1 MHVLAFCA
9 AAIVATWPLILH
21 PARTIAGGLGDPLLN
36 TFILAWDADRA
47 RHLFRGLWDA
57 PFLYPHRHTLAYSE
71 HLLGIA
77 LFTTPVEWIS
87 RNPILTYNVA
97 YISSY
102 ALAGFGMFLL
112 VRSLVGRTDAAV
124 LAGLAFE
131 LTPYRLAQTTH
142 LQVLMNGWMPIG
154 LWALHEYFRTGS
166 RRWLAA
172 FAAAFVLLGLS
183 NGYYFYFFS
192 IPAGVV
198 VAVEM
203 ARRPNRRARTAIDLL
218 AAALVVV
225 AVVAPI
231 AWVYF
236 RLQREAGFVRSDEE
250 LAGLSA
256 RLGDYF
262 RVPHGG
268 WTWRGLLIVG
278 GGERELFHG
287 FIVIG
292 FAALG
297 ALAVR
302 SRSVATYVV
311 VTALA
316 VWLSM
321 GPGGGPL
328 YKWLFRIVPGFN
340 GLRVPARF
348 SSVVIVGLAV
358 LAGAGFA
365 WVLAR
370 LPRRAGVAWTIAIAG
385 IIVLEGQHGVGLADV
400 PAANVKSWDR
410 VAYEWLQ
417 AQPAGAAIE
426 LPITQQDDFHPFT
439 LTYQLEALRHGHPIV
454 NGYSGW
460 KSMLQE
466 LLGGAAS
473 PLRDPSLIGRTLEGL
488 QAIGV
493 RYVLLH
499 EGTFPAQ
506 GDAVVLVDA
515 IHSTRAQIAEEQRFG
530 RTWAW
535 RLRGASPVSDDG
547 RLSRI
552 DPSVVSLDASQQ
564 QGRLPLLVD
573 GDRDTRWISGDPQS
587 GGEWLAVH
595 LSRPIDVGRV
605 QLATAERSLGDYPRR
620 LKIESIDEA
629 AHTRVLFDDAIVD
642 RLIEAMAIDER
653 YPVMNIDLPPN
664 RTATLR
670 IAQTGHAVSWWAVHE
685 LGIWEREP

>member
-1 MHVLAFCA
+1 LLVLVFCA

-21 PARTIAGGLGDPLLN
+21 PGRTIAGGLGDPLLN

-47 RHLFRGLWDA
+47 RHLLRGLWDA

-71 HLLGIA
+71 HLLAVA
-77 LFTTPVEWIS
+77 LFTTPVEWIT

-131 LTPYRLAQTTH
+131 LTPYRLAQSTH

-154 LWALHEYFRTGS
+154 LWSLHEYFRTGS
-166 RRWLAA
+166 RRWLAG
-172 FAAAFVLLGLS
+172 FAAAFVVLGLS
-183 NGYYFYFFS
+183 NGYYFYFFA
-192 IPAGVV
+192 IPAAIV

-203 ARRPNRRARTAIDLL
+203 ARRRDRRARTAIDLL
-218 AAALVVV
+218 AAATVVA

-236 RLQREAGFVRSDEE
+236 QLQHEAGFVRRDEE

-256 RLGDYF
+256 HLGDYF
-262 RVPHGG
+262 RVPHDG
-268 WTWRGLLIVG
+268 WTWRGLLAVG

-302 SRSVATYVV
+302 SWTVRTYVV
-311 VTALA
+311 VTAVT

-328 YKWLFRIVPGFN
+328 YTWLFRNVPGFN

-348 SSVVIVGLAV
+348 AAVVIVGLAV

-370 LPRRAGVAWTIAIAG
+370 LPRRAGVAWTIAIAA
-385 IIVLEGQHGVGLADV
+385 IIVLEGQHGVELADV

-410 VAYEWLQ
+410 VAYEWLR
-417 AQPAGAAIE
+417 AQPAGAALE

-473 PLRDPSLIGRTLEGL
+473 PLGDPALIGSTLEGL
-488 QAIGV
+488 QTIGV

-499 EGTFPAQ
+499 EEMYSAQ
-506 GDAVVLVDA
+506 VDAASLVDA
-515 IHSTRAQIAEEQRFG
+515 IQAARAQIAEEQRFG
-530 RTWAW
+530 RTWVW
-535 RLRGASPVSDDG
+535 RLRNSTPASDDG
-547 RLSRI
+547 RLSRV
-552 DPSVVSLDASQQ
+552 DPRVVALDASQQ

-587 GGEWLAVH
+587 GGEWLAVR

-605 QLATAERSLGDYPRR
+605 ELATAERSLGDYPRR
-620 LKIESIDEA
+620 LKIEAIDESGRA
-629 AHTRVLFDDAIVD
+629 RALFDDAIVN
-642 RLIEAMAIDER
+642 RLIEAMAVDER
-653 YPVMNIDLPPN
+653 YPVMKIDLPQN
-664 RTATLR
+664 RTTTLR
-670 IAQTGHAVSWWAVHE
+670 IAQTGQGPSWWAVHE
-685 LGIWEREP
+685 LILWQR